1 MTNFSYSV
9 IIPVFNEAAV
19 LPAFFERLRAVAGTI
34 SGQGEFIF
42 VNDGSSDESL
52 ALVKAFRETDQRVKI
67 VSFSRNFG
75 HQMAITA
82 GLDSAAGD
90 AVVII
95 DADLQDPP
103 ELIPK
108 LVEKWQEGF
117 SVVYAERSA
126 RLGESFFKRAS
137 ARVFY
142 RVLRWLT
149 KYPIP
154 ENVGDFRIMDKSVV
168 KTLRNIREQHR
179 YMRGLV
185 SWVGFRQGGV
195 SYVRDPRYAGET
207 KYPFKKMVKFA
218 LDGVTSFSTVP
229 LRMAVSLGFFI
240 VMICMA
246 VAVYALGARF
256 IFHVTIQGWTSLIL
270 VVVFMSGVQLIVLG
284 VLGEYIGRIYEE
296 VKGRPLYV
304 TEEKIGFDE

>member
-1 MTNFSYSV
+1 MTDFSYSV

-19 LPAFFERLRAVAGTI
+19 LQTFFERLCSVSGTI

-52 ALVKAFRETDQRVKI
+52 ALVKKFRETDKRVKI

-82 GLDSAAGD
+82 GLDFATGD
-90 AVVII
+90 SVVII

-108 LVEKWQEGF
+108 LIEKWQEGF

-137 ARVFY
+137 ARIFY
-142 RVLRWLT
+142 RVLCWLT

-168 KTLRNIREQHR
+168 ETLRNIREQHR

-185 SWVGFRQGGV
+185 SWVGFQQGGV

-229 LRMAVSLGFFI
+229 LRMAISLGFFI
-240 VMICMA
+240 VMICLA
-246 VAVYALGARF
+246 VAIYALGARF

-270 VVVFMSGVQLIVLG
+270 VVVFIGGVQLIVLG

-296 VKGRPLYV
+296 VKGRPLYIA
-304 TEEKIGFDE
+304 EEKIGFDD

>member
-19 LPAFFERLRAVAGTI
+19 LPVFFERLRAVAGTI

-52 ALVKAFRETDQRVKI
+52 ALIKAFRETDQRVKI

-304 TEEKIGFDE
+304 AEEKIGFDD

>member
-1 MTNFSYSV
+1 MTDFSYSV

-19 LPAFFERLRAVAGTI
+19 LPTFFERLCAVSGTI
-34 SGQGEFIF
+34 SGKGEFIF

-52 ALVKAFRETDQRVKI
+52 ALVKKFRETDKRVKI

-82 GLDSAAGD
+82 GLDFATGD
-90 AVVII
+90 SVVII

-108 LVEKWQEGF
+108 LIEKWQEGF

-229 LRMAVSLGFFI
+229 LRMAISLGFFI
-240 VMICMA
+240 VMICLA
-246 VAVYALGARF
+246 VAIYALGARF

-296 VKGRPLYV
+296 VKGRPLYIA
-304 TEEKIGFDE
+304 EEKIGFDD